1 MQKRIPGTAQTVKDG
16 AVYILRLRSP
26 FPNMSFHSLR
36 ERIAAEL
43 RAHLG
48 VLRANPSA
56 TFILAPRLLPDPN
69 TTDPDVEAVA
79 RLRDLTLL
87 QLANERLMEA
97 EQLVEIVHSV
107 GDGVGR
113 LAVVSKL
120 GTRNSATTA
129 LGIKY
134 QANTEEVPEARP
146 TLL

>member
-1 MQKRIPGTAQTVKDG
+1 
-16 AVYILRLRSP
+16 
-26 FPNMSFHSLR
+26 MSFHSLR

-43 RAHLG
+43 QAHLG

-107 GDGVGR
+107 GDGAGR

-134 QANTEEVPEARP
+134 QANTEEVPAARP